1 MQIYMLRLWA
11 DVRQRQARGMKQ
23 TVQLQSITLTLAR
36 HCWPAEILNVL
47 F

>member
-1 MQIYMLRLWA
+1 
-11 DVRQRQARGMKQ
+11 MKQ